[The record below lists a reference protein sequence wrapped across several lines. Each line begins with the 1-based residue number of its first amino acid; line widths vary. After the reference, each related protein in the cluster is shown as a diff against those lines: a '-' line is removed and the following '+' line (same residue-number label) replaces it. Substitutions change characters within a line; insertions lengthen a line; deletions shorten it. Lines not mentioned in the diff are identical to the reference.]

1 MLAFPLYPV
10 TCAITR
16 KKSRMND
23 KLQKHSERSRGDNSE
38 TVEPQKGEER
48 PEWVEL
54 PGISVDFT
62 GDPRPF

>member
-1 MLAFPLYPV
+1 
-10 TCAITR
+10 
-16 KKSRMND
+16 MND
-23 KLQKHSERSRGDNSE
+23 KLQKRSERSRGDNSE